1 MICHS
6 LEVSESVQLCVKTDI
21 GHSRP
26 TLLLTHGHRSKIV
39 HSMKVSLLIA
49 FRVIELSLF
58 DFDNIGTFSCHLVQL
73 GEKFVT
79 QIGLLFVESL
89 DS

>member
-26 TLLLTHGHRSKIV
+26 TLLLAHGHRSKIV

-49 FRVIELSLF
+49 FRVVELSLF
-58 DFDNIGTFSCHLVQL
+58 DFDNIRTFSCHLVQL
-73 GEKFVT
+73 GE
-79 QIGLLFVESL
+79 
-89 DS
+89 